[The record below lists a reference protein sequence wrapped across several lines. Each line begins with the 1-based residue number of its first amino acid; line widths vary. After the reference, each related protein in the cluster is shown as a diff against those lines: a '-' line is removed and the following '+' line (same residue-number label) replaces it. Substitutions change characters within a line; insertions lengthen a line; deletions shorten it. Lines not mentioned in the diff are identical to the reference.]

1 MNKHRY
7 CAAFAALLA
16 LVACNKNEP
25 AVTACSEPGSPAIV
39 NVRIDAPQTR
49 ATVAD
54 TPQEATVSTLDVC
67 AFRGDVLDAHGQSNG
82 TSLTL
87 SATQGPRTLYAV
99 VNTEESLTSVSSLSG
114 LQQKVS
120 LLANNSRSRF
130 VMTGMKSQNLGA
142 TTSVDMDVERLA
154 ARFKIDKITNKLT
167 NPTQASSFSITRI
180 FLTNVVGN
188 ICYDASQ
195 ASSVRWF
202 ADSKLND
209 SSAPNDL
216 IYKKLNSPASVSYNN
231 SHTTSYSFY
240 TYPNSNAQKNTLLV
254 VEAKIAGQFYT
265 YPLLVAGT
273 VERNKSY
280 EVKELVITRVGNP
293 SDGDD
298 DIEGDE
304 NKPIQ
309 SSQATITIN
318 VLDWEQV
325 LIGENGSIT
334 I

>member
-25 AVTACSEPGSPAIV
+25 AVTASAEPGAPAIV

-67 AFRGDVLDAHGQSNG
+67 AFRGDVLDAHGQNNG

-120 LLANNSRSRF
+120 LLANNTRSRF
-130 VMTGMKSQNLGA
+130 VMTGMKSQTLGA

-216 IYKKLNSPASVSYNN
+216 IYKKLSSPANVSYNN
-231 SHTTSYSFY
+231 SHTTSYS
-240 TYPNSNAQKNTLLV
+240 
-254 VEAKIAGQFYT
+254 FYT

-325 LIGENGSIT
+325 LIGENGTIT